1 MTITRTRWFVMG
13 LVLLG
18 AFIALGMFVAVH
30 PTTLDSAIANALH
43 GEYEQPL
50 GKVVAWLT
58 DLFGP
63 IMPYAFALGLIVQ
76 GLRKRDPLYPKLLG
90 VLALTGYTSTIVKP
104 MFDRARPREYPD
116 LSYPS
121 GHVGSVASTGFVA
134 VLLCVAVAPHLV
146 KRIAALFVA
155 ATVLSAAF
163 RIILGVHWFTDTVGA
178 VLGVLSVGSLAAGA
192 LQPVPAEGVTSQE

>member
-18 AFIALGMFVAVH
+18 AFVALGMFVAVH
-30 PTTLDSAIANALH
+30 PTNLDSAIADALR
-43 GEYEQPL
+43 GEYDRPL

-76 GLRKRDPLYPKLLG
+76 GVRKRDPLYAKLLG
-90 VLALTGYTSTIVKP
+90 VLAMAGYTATIAKP

-134 VLLCVAVAPHLV
+134 VLLCVAVAPRLV
-146 KRIAALFVA
+146 KRIAALFAV
-155 ATVLSAAF
+155 ATVLSAVF

-178 VLGVLSVGSLAAGA
+178 VVGVLGVGLLAAAAVRLLPGA
-192 LQPVPAEGVTSQE
+192 GVTSQE